1 MSFFAYNRQKHK
13 FSAYFCGMRNLLILF
28 TVCLGFSLYSQSSTD
43 AESKLKALS
52 DKNSEYHRKTEGEID
67 GYRIK
72 IHFGIDK
79 TAANEVKQKFSTR
92 FADIPTYLEY
102 KQPNWVIVAGNF
114 KTRLDAFE
122 TFKRI
127 QLDFP
132 NIFIIKSKIKP
143 SKL

>member
-1 MSFFAYNRQKHK
+1 MGKLLFLILLCMG
-13 FSAYFCGMRNLLILF
+13 FSA
-28 TVCLGFSLYSQSSTD
+28 YSQSSTD
-43 AESKLKALS
+43 ADLKVKSLS
-52 DKNSEYHRKTEGEID
+52 EKNSEYHRKTDGEMD

-79 TAANEVKQKFSTR
+79 TEADRVKQKFSSR
-92 FADIPTYLEY
+92 YSDILAYMDY
-102 KQPNWVIVAGNF
+102 KQPNFVIVVGNF

-127 QLDFP
+127 QPEFP
-132 NIFIIKSKIKP
+132 NSFIIKSKIKP